1 MIKIDQK
8 FFIRPAALEDAP
20 KCADIHMRS
29 WVFAYSQYIPM
40 EIIEQHNTRRPVM
53 WEKMLKNNID
63 THFVAVYQG
72 KIIGITSINSP
83 RDQDL
88 PNTVYE
94 LTGLYFDPDYI
105 GKGFGKKTMDWV
117 KNEISTRGYRKISLW
132 VLSQNTRAKT
142 FYEKNGFKPDG
153 DVKSSVLGDTFEERY
168 ICEIDKIGVISHYDL
183 LIVENNDPVHDPE
196 PLKEYM
202 DKWDGQK
209 FIDKM
214 QLNKNKSVLEIGVGT
229 GRLAMRT
236 APLCGEFY
244 GIDISPKTI
253 AKAKSNLIK
262 FKNVTLICADFL
274 NYIFDQSFDVIY
286 SSLTFMHIEEKYN
299 AIKKAADLLND
310 EGLFVLSVDK
320 NQSEYIDYGTR
331 KIKVFP
337 DDADTIADY
346 ITAAGLYISERYE
359 TEFANIFVARKKCKC
374 YCGHDC
380 ARCITYIAT
389 QRNDDNLRRQSQSF
403 YKERFG
409 LDIPLEKFNCE
420 GGRSP
425 NVFELCK
432 ECPFVKCCKQH
443 NVDSCSKCPEYPCKE
458 ISAYKAKYVNK
469 VNQI

>member
-1 MIKIDQK
+1 MIK
-8 FFIRPAALEDAP
+8 LEEIT
-20 KCADIHMRS
+20 ADNLENVLKLKVS
-29 WVFAYSQYIPM
+29 KNQENFVSTTAYSLAQAYVYRENTYLLQFTIKSKNS
-40 EIIEQHNTRRPVM
+40 EIIR
-53 WEKMLKNNID
+53 
-63 THFVAVYQG
+63 
-72 KIIGITSINSP
+72 
-83 RDQDL
+83 
-88 PNTVYE
+88 
-94 LTGLYFDPDYI
+94 
-105 GKGFGKKTMDWV
+105 
-117 KNEISTRGYRKISLW
+117 
-132 VLSQNTRAKT
+132 
-142 FYEKNGFKPDG
+142 
-153 DVKSSVLGDTFEERY
+153 
-168 ICEIDKIGVISHYDL
+168 HYDL
-183 LIVENNDPVHDPE
+183 LIDENNDPVHDPE

-262 FKNVTLICADFL
+262 FENVTLICADFL

-389 QRNDDNLRRQSQSF
+389 QRKDDSLRRLSQRF
-403 YKERFG
+403 YKEQFG
-409 LDIPLEKFNCE
+409 LDIPLEKFNCN
-420 GGRSP
+420 GGRSD
-425 NVFELCK
+425 NIIELCK

-458 ISAYKAKYVNK
+458 ISDYKAKYVNK